1 MKITNLLSKHQR
13 KRLLEG
19 TWSKFMEE
27 DSNPSLTKK
36 RIVEN
41 SNTALQDLTLLAKK
55 LPNDEFQNIFKEKSI
70 VSFYKS
76 LLHDS
81 ERLKDS
87 SFSSDTELASL
98 IASVSIKFCR
108 ERYASLN
115 RYTPHISQTVVE
127 HLDRSIA
134 IIEEIG
140 HKIQL
145 EHIEKET
152 TKKNQRYICRIE
164 EISGKDKTRFIDF
177 ATEELDLGI
186 DLHHFHI
193 DIKTRQKEDNRNLV
207 SLTFAFEEGGDE
219 FGKIVLD
226 IDYGKSVCKFFYYSN
241 TGDTLRTDGEVIF
254 GRTHVVE
261 KTLIVKPYGRHHL
274 LLK

>member
-1 MKITNLLSKHQR
+1 MLSRHQR
-13 KRLLEG
+13 KRLLKV

-27 DSNPSLTKK
+27 DSNPSLTRK

-41 SNTALQDLTLLAKK
+41 SITALQDLTLLARK

-87 SFSSDTELASL
+87 NYSSDTELASL
-98 IASVSIKFCR
+98 IASVSIKLCR

-115 RYTPHISQTVVE
+115 RYTPHIAQTVVE

-152 TKKNQRYICRIE
+152 TKKNQRYICRIG
-164 EISGKDKTRFIDF
+164 EITGKDKDRFIDF
-177 ATEELDLGI
+177 ANEELDLGI
-186 DLHHFHI
+186 DLSHFHI
-193 DIKTRQKEDNRNLV
+193 DIKTRQTGDNLNLV
-207 SLTFAFEEGGDE
+207 SLTFGFEVGGDD
-219 FGKIVLD
+219 FGKIVLA
-226 IDYGKSVCKFFYYSN
+226 IDYVKSICKFFYYSGI
-241 TGDTLRTDGEVIF
+241 GDAHWTDGELIHDPM
-254 GRTHVVE
+254 HVVE

>member
-1 MKITNLLSKHQR
+1 MLSKQQR
-13 KRLLEG
+13 KRLLEV

-27 DSNPSLTKK
+27 DLNSSQTKS
-36 RIVEN
+36 RIIDN
-41 SNTALQDLTLLAKK
+41 SNTAIRDLTLLARK
-55 LPNDEFQNIFKEKSI
+55 LPDEEFQKIFKEKSI

-108 ERYASLN
+108 DRYVSLN
-115 RYTPHISQTVVE
+115 RYTPHIAQTVVE

-164 EISGKDKTRFIDF
+164 EIAGKDKFRFIDF

-186 DLHHFHI
+186 DLHHFYTN
-193 DIKTRQKEDNRNLV
+193 IKTRQNGDNRNLV
-207 SLTFAFEEGGDE
+207 LLTFAFEVGGAA

-226 IDYGKSVCKFFYYSN
+226 IDYGKSVCKFFYYSD
-241 TGDTLRTDGEVIF
+241 TGDAHWNDGEVI
-254 GRTHVVE
+254 GDP
-261 KTLIVKPYGRHHL
+261 L
-274 LLK
+274 

>member
-1 MKITNLLSKHQR
+1 M
-13 KRLLEG
+13 
-19 TWSKFMEE
+19 TWSKFIEE
-27 DSNPSLTKK
+27 DSNPSLTRK

-41 SNTALQDLTLLAKK
+41 SKTALQDLTLLARK
-55 LPNDEFQNIFKEKSI
+55 LPNDEFQNIFKEKDI

-98 IASVSIKFCR
+98 IASVSIKLCR

-115 RYTPHISQTVVE
+115 RYTPHIAQTVVE
-127 HLDRSIA
+127 HLDRSIS

-140 HKIQL
+140 HKIQI

-164 EISGKDKTRFIDF
+164 EIAGKDKDRFIDF
-177 ATEELDLGI
+177 ANEELDLGI
-186 DLHHFHI
+186 DLSDLYI
-193 DIKTRQKEDNRNLV
+193 DIETKHIGENQNQV
-207 SLTFAFEEGGDE
+207 SITFSFGGGGDV
-219 FGKIVLD
+219 FGEIVLD
-226 IDYGKSVCKFFYYSN
+226 IDYGKRVCKFSYHSN
-241 TGDTLRTDGEVIF
+241 TGDAYLSDGELIF
-254 GRTHVVE
+254 DPPQIVE